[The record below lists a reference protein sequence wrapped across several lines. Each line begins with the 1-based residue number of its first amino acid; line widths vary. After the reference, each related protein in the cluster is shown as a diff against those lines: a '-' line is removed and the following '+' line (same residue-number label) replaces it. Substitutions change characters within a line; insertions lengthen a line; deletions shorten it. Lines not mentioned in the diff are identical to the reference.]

1 MPAMFGIL
9 GPLEDLSEYL
19 RRGCRPSQQNPCPL
33 PAAFTPESVPST
45 SYDILARSDT
55 ATSCSTTSAAPA
67 RLGQHFVWMASLPPQ
82 NGVAAHGGDDDE
94 PPKKKLKTH
103 TESAEQYS
111 DAVRQKMAQT
121 ARTGQACDR
130 CKERKMK
137 CDKDPECCGP
147 CRQKGLDCLS
157 TDRVTGQSRR
167 RGDEGE
173 MRRLRNELEQYKARY
188 GPLEA
193 HDSPRKYTMDVPPRP
208 PGARQNNTNRSPRTE
223 PLRKGPM
230 NMTVVDLAD
239 GETIDVADFDCESMR
254 EPAPDEVLFNASG
267 TSIKN
272 TIIGFQEI
280 GRFALPAKQ
289 AALENTNF
297 IMEIMVQYFP
307 VVHRPSFMALVARL
321 FDKPDT
327 ISMAERVQV
336 YMVLAIFHQQVAV
349 RNEEKA
355 AENYEKSH
363 QFLHYALGQWRHLY
377 VEETLEAMQALAL
390 IVLYMRNLPKPG
402 IGWKLGNRVLLHATE
417 LQYHRD
423 PDQIELPKE
432 EQNALA
438 KELRKRVYN
447 ALLTFCMSTVCRFGQ
462 PADWQASVWQLPT
475 DLEVTLPTET
485 LDGEISKDGLAAV
498 RSGQC
503 DFHPARHL
511 TMQVP
516 LLLEL
521 YNRVLAVRLPAQ
533 DYLEAVE
540 SLNTKIENWRRDWD
554 KAMERQGEKH
564 INLEVASLLMDQWT
578 AEYQMMLYHPSCCT
592 SDDQQIRDRHLQI
605 CHAAAKRLLHCFA
618 TLHQRYKGVDYTWHC
633 IGPFTMAFGLTLAYY
648 RRRLSQ
654 GFTEHFHEMC
664 KELNAWDRV
673 WQAADN
679 GLKSGKHLR
688 NNLSPRAQLLETEHR
703 QVMARFSNPTTDTF
717 ASVNGTPQNS
727 HRPSMP
733 DIRQEPTPS
742 PQSVQHGQIAS
753 RPASM
758 SSTYNTVPSS
768 LPTSMVMT
776 PPQSNG
782 SGYGLPYTP
791 GSAGQNYTA
800 YPPQAPMPA
809 PGPAQP
815 MSQQHLQPSFSQQMP
830 TSMATILNGPQA
842 SYQGYDTALAAPTPT
857 ANGSMIDFAPLMP
870 DQYYL
875 HPDGTMAWPQISM
888 PPRTQPAQQLR

>member
-1 MPAMFGIL
+1 
-9 GPLEDLSEYL
+9 
-19 RRGCRPSQQNPCPL
+19 
-33 PAAFTPESVPST
+33 
-45 SYDILARSDT
+45 
-55 ATSCSTTSAAPA
+55 
-67 RLGQHFVWMASLPPQ
+67 MASLPPQ
-82 NGVAAHGGDDDE
+82 NGAAANGGNDDE

-111 DAVRQKMAQT
+111 DAVRHKMAQT

-173 MRRLRNELEQYKARY
+173 MRRLREELDQYRARY
-188 GPLEA
+188 GPLNA
-193 HDSPRKYTMDVPPRP
+193 HASPRKYTVDVPPRP
-208 PGARQNNTNRSPRTE
+208 QGARQNDTKRSPRTG

-254 EPAPDEVLFNASG
+254 EPAPDEILFNASG

-280 GRFALPAKQ
+280 GRFALPSKE

-307 VVHRPSFMALVARL
+307 VVHRPSFQALVARL

-377 VEETLEAMQALAL
+377 VDETLEAMQALAL
-390 IVLYMRNLPKPG
+390 IILYMRNLPKPG
-402 IGWKLGNRVLLHATE
+402 IGWKLGKQVLFRATD
-417 LQYHRD
+417 LQYHRN
-423 PDQIELPKE
+423 PDEIELPKH

-438 KELRKRVYN
+438 KELRMRIYN
-447 ALLTFCMSTVCRFGQ
+447 ALLVFCMSTVCRFGQ
-462 PADWQASVWQLPT
+462 PADWQASAWQLPI
-475 DLEVTLPTET
+475 DLEVVLPVET
-485 LDGEISKDGLAAV
+485 LDGEISVDGLAAV

-521 YNRVLAVRLPAQ
+521 YNRILAVRLPAQ
-533 DYLEAVE
+533 EYLEAVN
-540 SLNTKIENWRRDWD
+540 SLNGKIEAWRRDWD

-564 INLEVASLLMDQWT
+564 INLDVASLLMEQWT
-578 AEYQMMLYHPSCCT
+578 AEL
-592 SDDQQIRDRHLQI
+592 
-605 CHAAAKRLLHCFA
+605 
-618 TLHQRYKGVDYTWHC
+618 G
-633 IGPFTMAFGLTLAYY
+633 
-648 RRRLSQ
+648 Q
-654 GFTEHFHEMC
+654 GFTEHFQEMC

-673 WQAADN
+673 WQAADK

-688 NNLSPRAQLLETEHR
+688 DNLSPRAQRLETEHR
-703 QVMARFSNPTTDTF
+703 QVMARFSNPTTETF
-717 ASVNGTPQNS
+717 ASVNGTPQTS
-727 HRPSMP
+727 HRASLPGVQ
-733 DIRQEPTPS
+733 QEPTPS
-742 PQSVQHGQIAS
+742 PQSVQHGQIAG

-758 SSTYNTVPSS
+758 PSTYNTVPSAI
-768 LPTSMVMT
+768 PTPMVMT

-782 SGYGLPYTP
+782 SAYALPYTP
-791 GSAGQNYTA
+791 ASAGQNYTA
-800 YPPQAPMPA
+800 YPQQASIPA
-809 PGPAQP
+809 PGHTQA
-815 MSQQHLQPSFSQQMP
+815 MTQQHLQPSFPQQIP

-842 SYQGYDTALAAPTPT
+842 SYQGYDTALAAPTT
-857 ANGSMIDFAPLMP
+857 TTDGTMIDFVPLMP
-870 DQYYL
+870 EQYYF